1 MASTGGESGTPSE
14 DSASVPQSAIRNP
27 HSVDPDNHFLWRMNS
42 RRLEAEAVR
51 DNVLYAAGTL
61 DLTLGGPEI
70 DQQQALTSSRRSL
83 YLRHAAEKQAEF
95 LQIFDGPA
103 VTECYERRPSVM
115 PQQALALGNS
125 ELAVKQARIL
135 AAKLAKDAA
144 ANETRLVELAFER
157 ILARRPTDAERQ
169 SCVEF
174 FGPAPVSAEI
184 AEKNFARAAEN
195 LVLVLFNHND
205 FVTVR

>member
-1 MASTGGESGTPSE
+1 
-14 DSASVPQSAIRNP
+14 
-27 HSVDPDNHFLWRMNS
+27 
-42 RRLEAEAVR
+42 
-51 DNVLYAAGTL
+51 
-61 DLTLGGPEI
+61 
-70 DQQQALTSSRRSL
+70 
-83 YLRHAAEKQAEF
+83 
-95 LQIFDGPA
+95 
-103 VTECYERRPSVM
+103 M

-135 AAKLAKDAA
+135 AARLAKEAA
-144 ANETRLVELAFER
+144 ANENRLVELAFQR

-184 AEKNFARAAEN
+184 AEKSFARAAEN